1 MIMKAKYKL
10 GAAAATLGLAVGTLA
25 GTSGAGADVLGGL
38 AGLAL
43 HTTTTLTSTT
53 PTFVDGVEQ
62 VTLHAT
68 VSIEGIK
75 GALITPS
82 GQVDFAGTYYAS
94 GTGEE
99 NYPLQP
105 ANLSSCVLGLPSIL
119 GLWQATCSATATFN
133 LTYGNCA
140 LTEISAEYL
149 GTSDL
154 VAGPSNSPVIDIRS
168 SC

>member
-1 MIMKAKYKL
+1 MIMKARYKL
-10 GAAAATLGLAVGTLA
+10 GAAATTLGLAIGALA
-25 GTSGAGADVLGGL
+25 GTSAAGADVLGGL
-38 AGLAL
+38 DGLAL
-43 HTTTTLTSTT
+43 QTTTTLTSTT

-82 GQVDFAGTYYAS
+82 GQVDFEETYYAS

-99 NYPLQP
+99 IYPVQA
-105 ANLSSCVLGLPSIL
+105 ANLSSCVLGLPSVL
-119 GLWQATCSATATFN
+119 GLWQATCSASVTFN

-140 LTEISAEYL
+140 PTTISAEYL
-149 GTSDL
+149 GASDL
-154 VAGPSNSPVIDIRS
+154 IAGPSNSEVIDIRG